1 MYDFVAVAEFLF
13 LQGVLVPFRVIFT
26 STRNPDKTILL
37 EADTDTLQMTYADV
51 RKNLQMSPHL
61 FTQQRPTTHHLTFHV
76 KHLSFYLGGKFTQ
89 DYLKEAWHEPR
100 IVCLDSATHN
110 LLLGL
115 MPNVTLL
122 DGQLRQNNSL
132 DLSLRAA
139 RLLNTKLG
147 LEPYWDE

>member
-1 MYDFVAVAEFLF
+1 MNAVTTHDAGSPRPFPGNFHKYSEPRQNDPIGSGRGHAANDLRRRAEKLAN
-13 LQGVLVPFRVIFT
+13 VT
-26 STRNPDKTILL
+26 SSLHN
-37 EADTDTLQMTYADV
+37 
-51 RKNLQMSPHL
+51 
-61 FTQQRPTTHHLTFHV
+61 QQRPTTHHLTCHV
-76 KHLSFYLGGKFTQ
+76 KHLTFYLGGKFTQ